1 MHLTPRLKIIADSI
15 DKCKSIAD
23 IGSDHAYLPIYLV
36 RNGKAERAIATDVNT
51 GPANISGE
59 RIKHYGLEDVIDV
72 RIGYGLKVLK
82 HYEADI
88 LIISGM
94 GGLLII
100 DIIKESLDIARS
112 VQLLILQPMK
122 DSYLLRK
129 WLVKN
134 CFYIADVEIVK
145 EDNKFY
151 EIIWAEPNDKSKGLQ
166 VINYIDDKLL
176 NKKNPVLLEY
186 LNSKI
191 HEYETIMKK
200 LEVYNTPNAIKRYK
214 QCDDM
219 LEYYKEVK
227 TWVQQNAEL

>member
-1 MHLTPRLKIIADSI
+1 
-15 DKCKSIAD
+15 
-23 IGSDHAYLPIYLV
+23 
-36 RNGKAERAIATDVNT
+36 
-51 GPANISGE
+51 
-59 RIKHYGLEDVIDV
+59 
-72 RIGYGLKVLK
+72 
-82 HYEADI
+82 
-88 LIISGM
+88 M

-134 CFYIADVEIVK
+134 CFYIADVEIGK

-151 EIIWAEPNDKSKGLQ
+151 EIVWAEPNDKSKGLQ

-176 NKKNPVLLEY
+176 IKKNPVLLEY